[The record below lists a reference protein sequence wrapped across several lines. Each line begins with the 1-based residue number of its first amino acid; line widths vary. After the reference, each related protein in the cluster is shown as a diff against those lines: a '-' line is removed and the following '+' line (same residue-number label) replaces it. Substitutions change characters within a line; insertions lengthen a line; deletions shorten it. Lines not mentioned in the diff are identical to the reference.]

1 MTTTTMEQP
10 GEKLR
15 KTLRQMRKYWF
26 CYAGLSA
33 TFILLIVFSYYPAF
47 SAIYH
52 SFTVW
57 DGSRQARWNGIA
69 NYQEIFSN
77 PNFLTSYKNLAILS
91 VWAVFR
97 SVSFPMLAAALLY
110 RLRNENTAYFFRL
123 LFVLPIVIP
132 GLVGILMWQQIYQP
146 SYGLLN
152 TVLKAVGMKTLA
164 WLNDPSSA
172 LASLMLVGF
181 PWIDGVGMLI
191 FLAGFLGISRDV
203 IEAAIMDGCT
213 SVRRF
218 FAIELPLIVPQLR
231 VVIILSVIGTLQGF
245 GWQLAVTRGGPLKA
259 TTVPAW
265 EMYYAAIFDGR
276 FGVGSAIGVILFLII
291 LVITLINLSIIR
303 SNNEVETRA

>member
-1 MTTTTMEQP
+1 MTTTFTAPQ
-10 GEKLR
+10 GGKIG

-26 CYAGLSA
+26 CYVGLMG
-33 TFILLIVFSYYPAF
+33 TFALLIAFSYYPAF

-57 DGSRQARWNGIA
+57 DGSRPARWNGIA
-69 NYQEIFSN
+69 NYKEIFSN

-91 VWAVFR
+91 IWAVFR
-97 SVSFPMLAAALLY
+97 SISFPMLAAALLY
-110 RLRNENTAYFFRL
+110 RLRSEKTAYFFRL

-152 TVLKAVGMKTLA
+152 ELLKALGMKTLA
-164 WLNDPSSA
+164 WLNDPSTA
-172 LASLMLVGF
+172 LPSLMFVGF

-213 SVRRF
+213 SLRRF

-231 VVIILSVIGTLQGF
+231 VMIILSTIGTLQGF
-245 GWQLAVTRGGPLKA
+245 GWQLAVTRGGPMKA

-276 FGVGSAIGVILFLII
+276 FGVGSAIGVVLFLII
-291 LVITLINLSIIR
+291 LAITLINLSIIR
-303 SNNEVETRA
+303 SSNEVDSRA